1 MPKNTTSVIFIDLS
15 MIALQLGIVI
25 LLARKYLR
33 TRDAGFLWLGT
44 AVVIW
49 PVVSRLLDW
58 SKHFVVE
65 SGWLKLGHIGSF
77 VSFTSMVQQLTGT
90 VLLFLAVLFLT
101 RKSDPAPAIP
111 LK

>member
-1 MPKNTTSVIFIDLS
+1 MPESTTSIIFIALS
-15 MIALQLGIVI
+15 MIALQIAIVV
-25 LLARKYLR
+25 LLARKYIR
-33 TRDAGFLWLGT
+33 TRDAGFLWLGA

-77 VSFTSMVQQLTGT
+77 VAFTSMMQQLMGT

-101 RKSDPAPAIP
+101 RKSDLAQPIP